1 VPAKAT
7 LLEHRAVREAVDG
20 AGANDIRLIHQA
32 MAAAIGAGLP
42 IDQACG
48 SMVVNIGAGTTEI
61 AVISLLGSVYTDSLR
76 VGGDVMNERI
86 TTYVRRKY
94 GCLIGEATAEHIK
107 QEIGSAI
114 IETESQQQISME
126 VRGRHLSAGV
136 PTAIKVTAQEISEVL
151 QEPLRNIINAIKN
164 ALEDMPAE
172 LSGDIAERGIVLTG
186 GAAKLAQID
195 KLFSQEVGL
204 PMILA
209 EDTESCVI
217 RGMGQALAFLDN
229 PAYDSLFVYS

>member
-1 VPAKAT
+1 
-7 LLEHRAVREAVDG
+7 
-20 AGANDIRLIHQA
+20 
-32 MAAAIGAGLP
+32 
-42 IDQACG
+42 
-48 SMVVNIGAGTTEI
+48 
-61 AVISLLGSVYTDSLR
+61 
-76 VGGDVMNERI
+76 
-86 TTYVRRKY
+86 
-94 GCLIGEATAEHIK
+94 
-107 QEIGSAI
+107 
-114 IETESQQQISME
+114 ME